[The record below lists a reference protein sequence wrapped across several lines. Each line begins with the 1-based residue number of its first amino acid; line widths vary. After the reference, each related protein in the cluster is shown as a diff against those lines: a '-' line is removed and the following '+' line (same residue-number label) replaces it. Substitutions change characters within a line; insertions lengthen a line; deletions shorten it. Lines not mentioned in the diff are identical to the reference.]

1 MVKGFIDYDLFN
13 DLLNELC
20 NRCDMYWVDG
30 YCAKNCRWAKYRYM
44 SSIELAKE
52 KVDFPSKLLY
62 NIYRK

>member
-1 MVKGFIDYDLFN
+1 MDGFIDYDIFY

-44 SSIELAKE
+44 MPARLMGKGELNY
-52 KVDFPSKLLY
+52 DYL
-62 NIYRK
+62 